1 MSTDSASARC
11 AAISK
16 AAFLIGRWAGDGE
29 FRNAMGSHRFTQ
41 TETVNAHLGGELLAI
56 EGAGWDR
63 EHPAKRTH
71 AAMAVMSYDPELERY
86 LWRAYSAG
94 QWTDTELH
102 LLPQGFS
109 WALAPAPRV
118 VIRYTATIDGDTWE
132 EIGEI
137 AQDGEPWSTIMSM
150 RLRRQE

>member
-1 MSTDSASARC
+1 MTIDSTTARC
-11 AAISK
+11 TAMSQASY
-16 AAFLIGRWAGDGE
+16 LIGRWAGDGQI
-29 FRNAMGSHRFTQ
+29 RNAGGSHYFTQ
-41 TETVNAHLGGELLAI
+41 TETVNAHLGGELLTI

-63 EHPAKRTH
+63 DDPTRRVH
-71 AAMAVMSYDPELERY
+71 AAMAVMTYDPERQRY

-109 WALAPAPRV
+109 WALDPAPRV
-118 VIRYTATIDGDTWE
+118 VIRYTATIDGNTWE

-137 AQDGEPWSTIMSM
+137 AQNGEPWSTILSM
-150 RLRRQE
+150 RLSRQD